1 MCKIGVFMKK
11 PKKEK
16 DLKINSTT
24 NFKSSILFSI
34 ILLIMIAGEIVLFQF
49 TDNKKILN
57 DGNPPFI
64 QVINLLAFVLI
75 ILFIIRIVLLNRY
88 YKKSYETDPITNQIN
103 FDVFQKKVKRAI
115 KHNPHK
121 TFYIYS
127 MRIPNF
133 QTLNEIFGYVRCNII
148 LAEISKQLSR
158 YFVNMFEYHCRL
170 YSNHFVFFSPR
181 DLSKDDTFIDYMSKN
196 ISDIKLPGENKI
208 VLSVQ
213 IGACEIQKNRY
224 DNDDI
229 YPFIGNANLAL
240 ENIGHSDLCIATYDD
255 ELKQFLTRKALL
267 EQKMYKALENEEF
280 KVYLQPKHRTSNEKL
295 VGCEALVRW
304 QEPEMGLMFPDQFI
318 EIFEKNRFIY
328 NLDFFV
334 LEKVCSI
341 LHKRRSLN
349 KPVVPISVNISPV
362 DLDFTDFVDK
372 CIALKEKYDIPDKT
386 IELEFTETTFV
397 GNKEK
402 AKEVMKKLHENGFE
416 LSIDDFGKEYSS
428 LNLILDL
435 PIDTIKLDASF
446 FSSIKN
452 LSIVRNIV
460 AMARALGIIT
470 IAEGVETLETLDF
483 LKMIG
488 CNIVQGYYFSKPM
501 PCDDFEDYIVK
512 NDIDKYNNFDNDYDK
527 LIEIAPTDLP
537 IDQVLDE
544 TYIFIL
550 HINLEDGSFRLH
562 PRKSNSSLNKL
573 NSKFAGVDELCDYFC
588 ETLVF
593 EDDRSRVRELINL
606 ESLREHFKYNGE
618 LIIPFRYLDDFG
630 LYSGAYFQ
638 LFRSRSEKGQN
649 IKLLGYMRELD
660 NDEFSETLAFSNTLS
675 PNYSPIRNQK
685 KFYCSFDINLNTE
698 KIKILENK
706 IFKKGTYNETT
717 LDNYTISYNFIK
729 NNLVSKNSLVF
740 MDLLSIDNL
749 KQIDEDKDEIL
760 DYIINF
766 KLNIDSDVYIP
777 FRVLAKKETKDDAEH
792 VIMTIEKAD
801 EKIRTLNTNTLLEL
815 QTDLL
820 SEKYDSFVVV
830 NITKDVYF
838 YSTFDNLDEKNIDK
852 LVAGKYSS
860 ISELRLKKLFMKEDY
875 QLIKSLY
882 SLEALDSLFDNPE
895 ISLFSNETLMKPI
908 CEKNNDNKYKW
919 TEIYTICA
927 KRKNENGDKV
937 VALYF
942 RNTESEH
949 KIDEIFTDKNNNLY
963 NVYSIFDF
971 ILCYNLETNATA
983 NFLGGNYVPSDY
995 LKKDLDL
1002 SFVKDFI
1009 FEQVINEDSKQ
1020 KFLNDTS
1027 YRVLKKNFENRQN
1040 YHCMFNGKKPGQ
1052 TVDFE
1057 YAYDRQNN
1065 KVFVYIKTYENTEM

>member
-1 MCKIGVFMKK
+1 MKK
-11 PKKEK
+11 DNRKK
-16 DLKINSTT
+16 DRKINSTS
-24 NFKSSILFSI
+24 NFTSSILFSI
-34 ILLIMIAGEIVLFQF
+34 ILLIMIAGEIILFQF
-49 TDNKKILN
+49 TDTKKILN
-57 DGNPPFI
+57 NGNIPFI
-64 QVINLLAFVLI
+64 QLINLLAFVLI
-75 ILFIIRIVLLNRY
+75 ILYIIRIVLLNRY
-88 YKKSYETDPITNQIN
+88 YRKSYETDPITNQIN
-103 FDVFQKKVKRAI
+103 FDVFQKKVKIAI

-133 QTLNEIFGYVRCNII
+133 QTLNEIFGYVRCNLI
-148 LAEISKQLSR
+148 LLEISKQLSR
-158 YFVNMFEYHCRL
+158 YFVNLFEYHCRL
-170 YSNHFVFFSPR
+170 YSDHFVFFSPR

-196 ISDIKLPGENKI
+196 ISEISLPGENNI

-213 IGACEIQKNRY
+213 IGACEIQRNRY
-224 DNDDI
+224 NNDDI
-229 YPFIGNANLAL
+229 FPFIGNANLAL
-240 ENIGHSDLCIATYDD
+240 ENISHSDICIATYDD
-255 ELKQFLTRKALL
+255 ELKEFLTKKALL
-267 EQKMYKALENEEF
+267 EQKMHKALENEEF

-304 QEPEMGLMFPDQFI
+304 QEPEMGLLFPDQFI
-318 EIFEKNRFIY
+318 EVFEKNRFIY
-328 NLDFFV
+328 NLDRFV

-341 LHKRRSLN
+341 LHKRRKLN
-349 KPVVPISVNISPV
+349 KPIVPISVNVSPV
-362 DLDFTDFVDK
+362 DLDFTDFVDN
-372 CIALKEKYDIPDKT
+372 CIKLKEKYDIPDNT

-397 GNKEK
+397 GNKER
-402 AKEVMKKLHENGFE
+402 AKEVMKQLHENGFD

-512 NDIDKYNNFDNDYDK
+512 NDIEKYNNFDTDYDK

-544 TYIFIL
+544 NYIFIL

-562 PRKSNSSLNKL
+562 PRKSNSSLNSL
-573 NSKFAGVDELCDYFC
+573 NSKFSGVDELCNYFS
-588 ETLVF
+588 ETYVF
-593 EDDRSRVRELINL
+593 EDDRSRVKEIINL
-606 ESLREHFKYNGE
+606 GSLREHFKYNGE
-618 LIIPFRYLDDFG
+618 LILPFRYLDDSG

-638 LFRSRSEKGQN
+638 IFRSRSEKGRN
-649 IKLLGYMRELD
+649 VKLLGYMRDLD
-660 NDEFSETLAFSNTLS
+660 NDEFSENLAFSNRLT
-675 PNYSPIRNQK
+675 PTYSRMRNK
-685 KFYCSFDINLNTE
+685 RNFYCRFDINLDTE
-698 KIKILENK
+698 KIKVSENK
-706 IFKKGTYNETT
+706 IFKKGTYQENILE
-717 LDNYTISYNFIK
+717 NYTNLYNFIK
-729 NNLVSKNSLVF
+729 NNLVSKNSLAF
-740 MDLLSIDNL
+740 MELLSIENL
-749 KQIDEDKDEIL
+749 KQIDEGKDEIL
-760 DYIINF
+760 DYIINS
-766 KLNIDSDVYIP
+766 KINLDSDSYIP
-777 FRVLAKKETKDDAEH
+777 FRVLAKKQTEDDAEH
-792 VIMTIEKAD
+792 IILTIEKSD
-801 EKIRTLNTNTLLEL
+801 EKIRTLNTKTLLEL

-838 YSTFDNLDEKNIDK
+838 YSDFEDFDEKNIDK
-852 LVAGKYSS
+852 LVAGKYSY
-860 ISELRLKKLFMKEDY
+860 ISELRLKTLFMKEDY

-882 SLEALDSLFDNPE
+882 SLESLDSLFDNPE
-895 ISLFSNETLMKPI
+895 ISSFSNESLMKPI
-908 CEKNNDNKYKW
+908 CDKHNDDKYYR

-942 RNTESEH
+942 RNTEAEH
-949 KIDEIFTDKNNNLY
+949 KLDEIFTDNNTHLY

-971 ILCYNLETNATA
+971 IICYNLETHAIA

-1002 SFVKDFI
+1002 SFIKDFI

-1040 YHCMFNGKKPGQ
+1040 YYCTFDGKKPGQ
-1052 TVDFE
+1052 KVDFE

-1065 KVFVYIKTYENTEM
+1065 KVFVYIKTYENTEI